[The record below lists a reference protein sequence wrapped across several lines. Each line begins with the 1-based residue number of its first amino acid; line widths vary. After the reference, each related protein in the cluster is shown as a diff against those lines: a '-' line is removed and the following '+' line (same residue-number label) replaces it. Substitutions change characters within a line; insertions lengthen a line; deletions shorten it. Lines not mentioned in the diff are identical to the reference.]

1 MTQSRITICQHQV
14 GDMRIY
20 TTHHKSESIK
30 LRHTAP
36 PLQLVRGNLAK
47 QPNISHLRI
56 GNVLHVPISPPQHT
70 SKGIFEI
77 DMRYHYPSFNNISD
91 LK

>member
-1 MTQSRITICQHQV
+1 MTQSRIAICQHQV

-20 TTHHKSESIK
+20 TTHHKSKSIK
-30 LRHTAP
+30 LHHTAP
-36 PLQLVRGNLAK
+36 PAAVSMWIFGQ

-56 GNVLHVPISPPQHT
+56 GNVLHVSISPLQHT

-77 DMRYHYPSFNNISD
+77 DMRYQYPSFNNISD